1 CALAIEDLLLRAG
14 FPEGV
19 FQTLLIGHE
28 AVARVLAD
36 RRVVAATLTGS
47 ERAGASVAATAGRHL
62 KRTLLEL
69 GGSDPFV
76 VMPSAD
82 LDEAARTAVAARNL
96 NSGQSC
102 IAAKRFL
109 VHDEVYDRFVERFL
123 EILAQQKV

>member
-1 CALAIEDLLLRAG
+1 FAAPALMAGNVGLLKHAANVPQCALAIEALLLEAG

-28 AVARVLAD
+28 QVAKVIAD

-47 ERAGASVAATAGRHL
+47 ERAGSSVASTAGEHL
-62 KRTLLEL
+62 KKTVLEL

-82 LDEAARTAVAARNL
+82 LEAAVETAVAAQ
-96 NSGQSC
+96 G
-102 IAAKRFL
+102 
-109 VHDEVYDRFVERFL
+109 
-123 EILAQQKV
+123 